1 MPASSQPWYG
11 RAPAAVF
18 LLVLFPPVGLYLM
31 WRFQGWDS
39 RTKRLVTGGAVLWTA
54 GVIAAIVAVV
64 VVVVGGGG
72 GGEQAAAVNHQ
83 EAALRKLEKDSERP
97 LNTYYQNGFPRFV
110 HGSVPVQ
117 GSDAVER
124 ARNYLETYQDLYL
137 QSDPNLALAVR
148 DTRGPGE
155 DGLEHVAFYQMFR
168 GYPVYAGEIVVSLD
182 GDRVFATVGGLLLS
196 DVVLNTIP
204 SVSPREA
211 EDIARDDVGLPGAP
225 IFGETGLLVFD
236 RSLLEDVPS
245 DPHMAW
251 EVTLSDRDP

>member
-1 MPASSQPWYG
+1 MSVPEQPWYG
-11 RAPAAVF
+11 RAPAAVA

-31 WRFQGWDS
+31 WCFQGWDS
-39 RTKRLVTGGAVLWTA
+39 RTKRLITGGAVLWTA
-54 GVIAAIVAVV
+54 AVISAIVVAVV
-64 VVVVGGGG
+64 LAGGGG
-72 GGEQAAAVNHQ
+72 KGEQAAAVNPQ
-83 EAALRKLEKDSERP
+83 EAALRELEKESERP

-110 HGSVPVQ
+110 QSSVPVP
-117 GSDAVER
+117 GGDAVER
-124 ARNYLETYQDLYL
+124 ARNYLRTYRDLYL

-204 SVSPREA
+204 SISPREA
-211 EDIARDDVGLPGAP
+211 EDIARDDADLPGHLPSPGGGDRPRRCRPARRAHLRRDGAP
-225 IFGETGLLVFD
+225 GL
-236 RSLLEDVPS
+236 RPGSS
-245 DPHMAW
+245 
-251 EVTLSDRDP
+251 